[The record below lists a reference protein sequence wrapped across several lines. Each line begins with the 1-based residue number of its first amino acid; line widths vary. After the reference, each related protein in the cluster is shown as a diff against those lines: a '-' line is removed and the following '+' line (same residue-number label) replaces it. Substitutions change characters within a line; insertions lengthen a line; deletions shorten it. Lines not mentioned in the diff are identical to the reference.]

1 MELVAD
7 CARVSRMREKAY
19 YAAKRARV
27 PEGVVRERL
36 IAAKAAERALDEAL
50 RVLDGTRQLNLF

>member
-1 MELVAD
+1 
-7 CARVSRMREKAY
+7 MREKAY